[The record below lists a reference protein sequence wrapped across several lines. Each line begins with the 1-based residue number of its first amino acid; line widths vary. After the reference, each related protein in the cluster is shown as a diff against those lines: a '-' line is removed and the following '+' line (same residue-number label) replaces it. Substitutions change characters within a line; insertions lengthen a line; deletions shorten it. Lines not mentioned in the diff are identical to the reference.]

1 MAAQLSI
8 THTPGHVD
16 CPACDALRESI
27 NIGAKL
33 ATLTLPEAAQ
43 AWLDC
48 RRDISDAT
56 RFNYQY
62 YIRSLVKFFGTL
74 KLSECANKTLI
85 SIYQRDRELGKIA
98 GLGAAGASVV
108 NHELNTL
115 QQILARAG
123 LWQELADWYKPL
135 HQRPSRIGRVLSEEE
150 EIRLFQ
156 VASSDKHYWFIA
168 YCCSL
173 ITVNTTAGPG
183 EIRKLQLQDIDLNG
197 RQIHIREGA
206 KNLKRDRVLPLND
219 EALWAVAELH
229 RRARE
234 KGSISPHH
242 YLLPRRG
249 APARVRGAGWDPS
262 TPMRSWKHAWQSL
275 RVAAGLPHLRMYD
288 LRHHAITRLL
298 ENPSISDRTVIEL
311 AGHVSTRMLDTYSH
325 QRVGAKIA
333 AVKALSSREH
343 ASNVYPAGV
352 QAMQPGRAAPGTP
365 AAKKLISFASSE
377 SIEEMVAR
385 VMGPA
390 ANRTR
395 P

>member
-1 MAAQLSI
+1 
-8 THTPGHVD
+8 VD

-27 NIGAKL
+27 DIGAKL
-33 ATLTLPEAAQ
+33 PSLTLPEAART
-43 AWLDC
+43 WLDS

-56 RFNYQY
+56 RFNYEY

-85 SIYQRDRELGKIA
+85 SMYQRERELGKIA

-115 QQILARAG
+115 QQILVRAG
-123 LWQELADWYKPL
+123 LWQDLTDWYKPL

-156 VASSDKHYWFIA
+156 VASSDRHYWFVA

-183 EIRKLQLQDIDLNG
+183 EIRKLQLQDVDLNG
-197 RQIHIREGA
+197 RQIHIRLGA
-206 KNLKRDRVLPLND
+206 KNLKRDRALPLND
-219 EALWAVAELH
+219 EALWAVTELH

-242 YLLPRRG
+242 YLLPRR
-249 APARVRGAGWDPS
+249 ARVRGDGWDPL
-262 TPMRSWKHAWQSL
+262 TPTRSWKRAWQSL

-298 ENPSISDRTVIEL
+298 EDPGISDRTVIEL
-311 AGHVSTRMLDTYSH
+311 AGHVSTRMLDIYSH

-333 AVKALSSREH
+333 AVAALSSREH
-343 ASNVYPAGV
+343 VSNVHPAGV
-352 QAMQPGRAAPGTP
+352 QAMQTSRAAAPGTP
-365 AAKKLISFASSE
+365 AVKKLISFPPACSSRE
-377 SIEEMVAR
+377 SGDSAKSAETVEEVVAR
-385 VMGPA
+385 VMGPVA
-390 ANRTR
+390 KGTR